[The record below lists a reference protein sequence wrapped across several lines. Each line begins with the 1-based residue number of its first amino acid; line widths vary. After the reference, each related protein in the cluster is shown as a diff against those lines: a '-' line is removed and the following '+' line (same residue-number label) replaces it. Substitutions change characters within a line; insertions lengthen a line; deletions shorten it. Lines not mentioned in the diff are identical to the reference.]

1 LDEQLS
7 DRTVRSLAALE
18 AADFE
23 HILES
28 QAPGT
33 PDEAIPGLCRSRRAD
48 ALITVNVKDFGAK
61 KLLYEALLAEG
72 VSVVVLRPGRMK
84 MDPLGQTRLIL
95 DHLRRIQTLLQE
107 AGEPTLIVVTP
118 SEARA
123 RQLDDLISEFE
134 SKN

>member
-1 LDEQLS
+1 
-7 DRTVRSLAALE
+7 
-18 AADFE
+18 
-23 HILES
+23 
-28 QAPGT
+28 
-33 PDEAIPGLCRSRRAD
+33 
-48 ALITVNVKDFGAK
+48 
-61 KLLYEALLAEG
+61 
-72 VSVVVLRPGRMK
+72 MK